1 MSIRQGT
8 ADSPKANMCS
18 GSLARLASCAT
29 NSPTDCGPRMGFHC
43 SFEPRPHLRILSSDV
58 AAPELAFEPGA
69 EGLASFCRSRM
80 EVNASASGVSHTTL
94 FADQG
99 GVAEQRRLD
108 RQHVIAGR
116 VAALVYTIEHE
127 QLDGKA
133 RGSRE
138 RHGAECHAAW
148 RRCPTQ
154 KWNRC
159 ERIDSRW

>member
-29 NSPTDCGPRMGFHC
+29 NSPTDCGPQMRC
-43 SFEPRPHLRILSSDV
+43 SLFIRARLHFRFLSSDV

-69 EGLASFCRSRM
+69 EGLASFCRSRIK
-80 EVNASASGVSHTTL
+80 VNASAPGVSHTTP
-94 FADQG
+94 FADQR

-108 RQHVIAGR
+108 RQHVIAGH